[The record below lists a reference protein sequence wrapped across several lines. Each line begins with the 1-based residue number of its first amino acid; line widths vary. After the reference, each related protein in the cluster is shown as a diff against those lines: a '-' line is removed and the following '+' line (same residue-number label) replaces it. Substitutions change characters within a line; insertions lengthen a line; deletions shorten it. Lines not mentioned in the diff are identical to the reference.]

1 MMIFRCTLVMVFA
14 GLIAPLN
21 AAAAA
26 VIAESGLVEASVLV
40 AAKRKRKRRRRRKK
54 SVKKVIAKP
63 LEKPLVEAKEEPPPV
78 PEQPTEPEDPRPG
91 VAVLDLEVIEGVS
104 AGVGKMLNQVM
115 MQRLTASK
123 RFSSLLGMGDIRE
136 MLDMEAQ
143 KAALGCEQESCLA
156 EIGGAL
162 GVPLLVVPSLG
173 KLADVYLLTLKI
185 NDVENAT
192 VSVRLSREL
201 NGEGELLEAMKAMVD
216 EALFRHFDPAGF
228 EAAEAAKIA
237 AAAEAVK
244 RAQANGRRAVL
255 ARNVGLG
262 LIGLGAGAA
271 GFGHFGIYSPALS
284 TFEGQPSEAN
294 LADLD
299 AAVSQANLAMMAG
312 VGLALTGGVSWWLL
326 D

>member
-1 MMIFRCTLVMVFA
+1 MAWVSLA
-14 GLIAPLN
+14 WP
-21 AAAAA
+21 AAA
-26 VIAESGLVEASVLV
+26 VAAAPTTGAFASHQLV
-40 AAKRKRKRRRRRKK
+40 AKRKKRKRRKRGRKRRRAKK
-54 SVKKVIAKP
+54 KAVVKPVVAP
-63 LEKPLVEAKEEPPPV
+63 PVEEPVKAAV
-78 PEQPTEPEDPRPG
+78 PDKPADERPG
-91 VAVLDLEVIEGVS
+91 VAALDLEVIEGVS

-115 MQRLTASK
+115 MQRLTASN
-123 RFSSLLGMGDIRE
+123 RFSSLMGMGDIRE

-143 KAALGCEQESCLA
+143 KAALGCDQESCLA

-185 NDVENAT
+185 NDVENAK

-201 NGEGELLEAMKAMVD
+201 RGEGELLEAMKSMVD

-228 EAAEAAKIA
+228 TAAQAAKREAAAQAAKD
-237 AAAEAVK
+237 AEVK
-244 RAQANGRRAVL
+244 RRRGIL
-255 ARNVGLG
+255 ARNLGLG

-271 GFGHFGIYSPALS
+271 GFGHFGLYSPALS
-284 TFEGQPSEAN
+284 TFEGQRSEAN

-299 AAVSQANLAMMAG
+299 TAVSQANIAMMAG

>member
-21 AAAAA
+21 AAAAAAA

-63 LEKPLVEAKEEPPPV
+63 LEKPRLEAKEEPPPV
-78 PEQPTEPEDPRPG
+78 PEKPTEPEDPRPG

-115 MQRLTASK
+115 MQRLNASK

-136 MLDMEAQ
+136 MLDMESQ

-185 NDVENAT
+185 NDVESAK

-228 EAAEAAKIA
+228 EAAQATKLKPKKGFGRKLGMGLIA
-237 AAAEAVK
+237 AGVVSLAVADRGIYAPASSAFAKTRSAANHDNLESAT
-244 RAQANGRRAVL
+244 QTANLV
-255 ARNVGLG
+255 VMSGLG
-262 LIGLGAGAA
+262 LALGG
-271 GFGHFGIYSPALS
+271 GI
-284 TFEGQPSEAN
+284 
-294 LADLD
+294 
-299 AAVSQANLAMMAG
+299 
-312 VGLALTGGVSWWLL
+312 SWWLL

>member
-21 AAAAA
+21 AAAAAAA

-63 LEKPLVEAKEEPPPV
+63 LEKPRLEAKEEPPPV
-78 PEQPTEPEDPRPG
+78 PEKPTEPEDPRPG

-115 MQRLTASK
+115 MQRLNASK

-136 MLDMEAQ
+136 MLDMESQ

-185 NDVENAT
+185 NDVESAK

-228 EAAEAAKIA
+228 EAAQATKLKPKKGFGRKLGMGLIA
-237 AAAEAVK
+237 AGVVSLAVADRGIYAPASNAFAQTRSAANQHNLESAT
-244 RAQANGRRAVL
+244 QTANLV
-255 ARNVGLG
+255 VMSGLG
-262 LIGLGAGAA
+262 LALGG
-271 GFGHFGIYSPALS
+271 GI
-284 TFEGQPSEAN
+284 
-294 LADLD
+294 
-299 AAVSQANLAMMAG
+299 
-312 VGLALTGGVSWWLL
+312 SWWLL

>member
-1 MMIFRCTLVMVFA
+1 
-14 GLIAPLN
+14 
-21 AAAAA
+21 
-26 VIAESGLVEASVLV
+26 
-40 AAKRKRKRRRRRKK
+40 
-54 SVKKVIAKP
+54 
-63 LEKPLVEAKEEPPPV
+63 
-78 PEQPTEPEDPRPG
+78 
-91 VAVLDLEVIEGVS
+91 
-104 AGVGKMLNQVM
+104 M
-115 MQRLTASK
+115 MQRLTASN
-123 RFSSLLGMGDIRE
+123 RFSSLMGMGDIRE

-143 KAALGCEQESCLA
+143 KAALGCDQESCLA

-192 VSVRLSREL
+192 VSVRLNREL
-201 NGEGELLEAMKAMVD
+201 KGEGELLEAMKSMVD

-228 EAAEAAKIA
+228 EAAKLAIIE
-237 AAAEAVK
+237 K
-244 RAQANGRRAVL
+244 RRRAVL

-271 GFGHFGIYSPALS
+271 GLGHFGIYSPALS
-284 TFEGQPSEAN
+284 TFEGQRSEAN
-294 LADLD
+294 LVDLD
-299 AAVSQANLAMMAG
+299 AAVSQANMAMMAG